1 MSIPRRRLG
10 RLAGVLIVAA
20 AATLVVAG
28 PAAAA
33 GSSISIQTLKFMH
46 PNVDATSTVVNTLT
60 FTIADSHRT
69 ATGIGGD
76 LFIRQQGSA
85 PGTFIGDTYDVFF
98 SFGNSGFGGATFV
111 SGSPQ
116 KSTYTYDF
124 VVPTYANA
132 AKATWIVSKVVIS
145 DGLAGGNLNADP
157 ANLGHFQDSFT
168 AKENIDTVK
177 PSYQMN
183 WDTNSGPSHRPYL
196 FLDGTHSVR
205 TGYTV
210 DVQDGQSGFWK
221 GSLQLRGPTG
231 QTVMAPFAYVEPN
244 AETTASGCG
253 FSGGGTINDTSCG
266 VDVTFPADAA
276 PGVWNVAQVSL
287 TDNAGNR
294 FVDKQPD
301 TTPITL
307 TSNSALAAHD
317 FSLTPNPVDDWI
329 GDVTVQVGMTV
340 TGATGGVSAIYVESD
355 GVSGCFTGATTPT
368 IGADGTV
375 SVPVLMFQRTPSCPI
390 EGIAVVDGAGNVAL
404 YGPDYGAPDPGLTI
418 TNIPD
423 TVAPVATAASL
434 SPTTISDEQISTG
447 PGIDLIVQITSQ
459 IAPVD
464 QFSIDVY
471 DVDGNSVDEE
481 FGGTG
486 VLGGL
491 NGTMTQSLPLPFF
504 LAPGTYTVGFSITDE
519 GGLTSSYGIR
529 GDVNSQPLPSGPL
542 SFTVTP

>member
-20 AATLVVAG
+20 AATLAAAA

-60 FTIADSHRT
+60 FTIADSHRQ

-116 KSTYTYDF
+116 NSTYTYDF

-168 AKENIDTVK
+168 AKENIDTIK

-196 FLDGTHSVR
+196 FLDGTHPVR

-221 GSLQLRGPTG
+221 GSLQLLGPTG
-231 QTVMAPFAYVEPN
+231 QTVVAPFAYVEPN

-266 VDVTFPADAA
+266 VDVAFPADAA
-276 PGVWNVAQVSL
+276 PGVWNVVQVSL

-317 FSLTPNPVDDWI
+317 FSVTPNPVDDWI

-355 GVSGCFTGATTPT
+355 GVSGCFPGAPTPT
-368 IGADGTV
+368 VGADGTV
-375 SVPVLMFQRTPSCPI
+375 SVQVRMFQRTPSCPI
-390 EGIAVVDGAGNVAL
+390 EGIAVVDGAGNIAL

-434 SPTTISDEQISTG
+434 SATTISDEQISRG
-447 PGIDLIVQITSQ
+447 PDLLLIVQVASQ

-464 QFSIDVY
+464 EFSIDVY
-471 DVDGNSVDEE
+471 DVDGNVVGEE

-491 NGTMTQSLPLPFF
+491 NGTMTEGLPLPFF

-519 GGLTSSYGIR
+519 GGLTSTYGIS
-529 GDVNSQPLPSGPL
+529 GVANSQPLPSGPL